1 MSDEREPW
9 VGDQVW
15 DEQRKRDGYITDVR
29 KGALYILRPVSG
41 GTTTWVADRPDLLAV
56 RVPREK
62 RID

>member
-9 VGDQVW
+9 VGDQVY

-29 KGALYILRPVSG
+29 KGAWYILRPVSG
-41 GTTTWVADRPDLLAV
+41 GTATWVSDRPDLLTV

-62 RID
+62 RVD